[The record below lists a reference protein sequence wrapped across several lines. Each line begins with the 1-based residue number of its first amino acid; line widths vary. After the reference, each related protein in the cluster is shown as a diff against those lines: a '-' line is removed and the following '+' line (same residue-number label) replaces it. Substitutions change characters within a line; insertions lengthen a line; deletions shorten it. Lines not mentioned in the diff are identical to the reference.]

1 MKASGSVA
9 QKSSASCRP
18 GFQPSRAAQLTSS
31 STSGRVMLRI
41 ISLGVMA
48 SLLWVVRGEG

>member
-9 QKSSASCRP
+9 QKTSASCRP
-18 GFQPSRAAQLTSS
+18 GFQPSRAAQVTSS

-41 ISLGVMA
+41 ISLGVMG
-48 SLLWVVRGEG
+48 SLSWVVQDEG